1 MNERLFRSP
10 LPVAVSALHAPAH
23 VADVAPG
30 APQGAVV
37 AELFED
43 RDRVLGEL
51 EQLVCPMGW
60 ISEELGVCELDFRP
74 QGDSRV
80 ARVGGNRLGER
91 RLGNLE
97 LARPPLCDAELAQ
110 ELARSSLSTGNSAT
124 ARPSRFTVAG
134 VSARF
139 QARMP
144 AAASRSPAQDA
155 SRPSSGSLGRSSR
168 RYRCAC
174 SAW

>member
-1 MNERLFRSP
+1 MC
-10 LPVAVSALHAPAH
+10 
-23 VADVAPG
+23 APG
-30 APQGAVV
+30 PVV

-80 ARVGGNRLGER
+80 ARVGSNRLGER

-124 ARPSRFTVAG
+124 ARTEQVHRRRSVRPLPGADAG
-134 VSARF
+134 RRKPLPRPGRQPAELGIARW
-139 QARMP
+139 
-144 AAASRSPAQDA
+144 
-155 SRPSSGSLGRSSR
+155 SSR